1 MVDKSLTNLR
11 VPKSIQIANNQ
22 QRKACHYHRIQTNI
36 TGMVTL
42 ENHRI
47 ASTMAV
53 SDWGRNNQWMLKL
66 RGNVNLLT
74 LEGKW

>member
-53 SDWGRNNQWMLKL
+53 SD
-66 RGNVNLLT
+66 
-74 LEGKW
+74 